1 MIRRLFISLA
11 LSLGV
16 TATMAQTAPVAP
28 DQLVKQMSTDVLEAA
43 KADKAVQAGDLNRVV
58 ALVDAKVLPFLDFQ
72 RMTSTAVGRFWRQA
86 TPEQQKRLQD
96 EFKLL
101 LTRSYAGA
109 LSQVKNVNIIMKPL
123 RADAADTE
131 VVVKTEIRGKGD
143 PIMLDYR
150 LAKQADG
157 AVLVRYGETVAFR
170 GANGEQFAWTFNG
183 LDRRSVDVQ
192 KIAPAGFTAAG
203 VRVYIDRDPSNRN

>member
-96 EFKLL
+96 EFKLSYIFISHD
-101 LTRSYAGA
+101 RSEG
-109 LSQVKNVNIIMKPL
+109 NI
-123 RADAADTE
+123 
-131 VVVKTEIRGKGD
+131 
-143 PIMLDYR
+143 
-150 LAKQADG
+150 
-157 AVLVRYGETVAFR
+157 
-170 GANGEQFAWTFNG
+170 
-183 LDRRSVDVQ
+183 
-192 KIAPAGFTAAG
+192 
-203 VRVYIDRDPSNRN
+203 